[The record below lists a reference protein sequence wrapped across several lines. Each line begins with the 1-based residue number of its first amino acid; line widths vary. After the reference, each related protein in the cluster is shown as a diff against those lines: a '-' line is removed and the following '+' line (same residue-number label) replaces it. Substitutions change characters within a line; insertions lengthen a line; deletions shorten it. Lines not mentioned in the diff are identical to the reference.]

1 MGQNITTPQGLK
13 ESMRHVFSLPST
25 REDIGLLFL
34 SIGLIFLIPGVI
46 TIFVFE
52 PKLIISMIGYDFY
65 FLLFPA
71 IAASLLI
78 VCNGLY
84 LMKKLWRYSHPWLR
98 LLLPAMLYSFSA
110 IAGFVLAIPWNIALL
125 FLWYGL
131 SGVVCVLLLTFI
143 WLKFKRVEVA

>member
-1 MGQNITTPQGLK
+1 MGQNIISTQYFK
-13 ESMRHVFSLPST
+13 ESLGHVFSLPST

-46 TIFVFE
+46 TIFAFE
-52 PKLIISMIGYDFY
+52 PKLIITMIGYDFY

-71 IAASLLI
+71 IAASLLL

-84 LMKKLWRYSHPWLR
+84 LMKRLWRYSHPWLR
-98 LLLPAMLYSFSA
+98 LLLPAMLYSFTA
-110 IAGFVLAIPWNIALL
+110 IAGFVLGTAWNVSLL

-131 SGVVCVLLLTFI
+131 SGNFSVLFLAI
-143 WLKFKRVEVA
+143 VWLKFKRV